1 MSAGGWS
8 YECVSA
14 GGWSYECVC
23 AGEWSYHTLFK
34 INYSKPYTC
43 CLGVINQSVS
53 QSVCNE
59 QCN

>member
-23 AGEWSYHTLFK
+23 AGEWSC
-34 INYSKPYTC
+34 SKS
-43 CLGVINQSVS
+43 IIQSHGGS
-53 QSVCNE
+53 LQ
-59 QCN
+59 